1 MKTLTKE
8 ITIINERSIHFPI
21 LPNGTGWK
29 STENENLSVLESGDK
44 KILLSK
50 IVEAI
55 DSAKELICLQSF
67 LIQDTTIID
76 RLLQA
81 VQERKVRVFILSSAE
96 ARLKDTIEDENHII
110 RAAYIQLINTKFR
123 NHFVHRI
130 AENFH
135 AKYILVDPK
144 TNPKG
149 FICTNNFTE
158 NGFTKNPELAI
169 MLSKD
174 QCSNLYKIFVYH
186 FWEQAT
192 DEQTASNE
200 FDKVRPA
207 GKFALPEIKSILLT
221 SPNSEYNTLGV
232 SLLDAVKA
240 AKQSISLST
249 FLLDKNEAIINELE
263 AKAKEGLTI
272 ILFCRPIENQFDEHL
287 KELLN
292 WGVEVYFHPFMHAK
306 TLLIDNSVGFLFTA
320 NFISYSLNRGL
331 EVGAKLS
338 DDQVAALRKIHQ
350 GWKAN
355 FPYKAIKQASVQA
368 IKDYYFVFKDK
379 KLAGKLLINDVKEKK
394 QKIGKV
400 SDLIL
405 FFNQN
410 YEIQDVNIKSLKIK
424 LIAELNI
431 LPDKFLPIGNGK
443 LEIMKIEQPNGQK
456 EEWVIVGNEF
466 NQVDLEKLLDYK
478 ELKIFYQKDSLI

>member
-8 ITIINERSIHFPI
+8 ITIKNERGIQFPI

-55 DSAKELICLQSF
+55 DGAKELICLQSF

-81 VQERKVRVFILSSAE
+81 VKERKVRVFILSSAE
-96 ARLKDTIEDENHII
+96 ARLKDTIEDENDFI
-110 RAAYIQLINTKFR
+110 RVAYIQLINTKFR

-135 AKYILVDPK
+135 AKYILVDPN

-186 FWEQAT
+186 FWEQAS
-192 DEQTASNE
+192 DEQTTSNE

-221 SPNSEYNTLGV
+221 SPNNEYNTLEV

-249 FLLDKNEAIINELE
+249 FLLDKNEALIKELE
-263 AKAKEGLTI
+263 EKAKNGLSI

-292 WGVEVYFHPFMHAK
+292 CGIEIYFHPSMHAK

-320 NFISYSLNRGL
+320 NLISNSLNGGL
-331 EVGAKLS
+331 EVGAKLT
-338 DDQVAALRKIHQ
+338 DEQVGALTKIHQ

-355 FPYKAIKQASVQA
+355 FPYKAIKQALVQA
-368 IKDYYFVFKDK
+368 IREYFVFKDS
-379 KLAGKLLINDVKEKK
+379 KLTGKLLINDNKEKK
-394 QKIGKV
+394 QKISKV

-405 FFNQN
+405 FFNQK
-410 YEIQDVNIKSLKIK
+410 YEIQDHNIKSLEIK

-431 LPDKFLPIGNGK
+431 LPEKFMPIGNGK
-443 LEIMKIEQPNGQK
+443 FEIMKIENPNGQK
-456 EEWVIVGNEF
+456 EEWVVVGNEF
-466 NQVDLEKLLDYK
+466 NQADLEKLLDYK
-478 ELKIFYQKDSLI
+478 ELKIFYQKDSLS